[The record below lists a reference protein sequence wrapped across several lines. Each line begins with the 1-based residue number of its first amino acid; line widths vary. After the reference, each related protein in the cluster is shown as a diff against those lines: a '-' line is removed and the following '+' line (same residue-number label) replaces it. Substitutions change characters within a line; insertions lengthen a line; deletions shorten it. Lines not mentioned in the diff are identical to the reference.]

1 MAGFNTLNSMGLT
14 DISSISHHILTTT
27 AAQDVLKIYF
37 KTTDQAVLPQSVSF
51 NFERD
56 DPKNEQ
62 AAVLTAAL
70 SELATVESTQGRAQ
84 HKQRLLNE
92 LDHLEQ
98 VMAAKLQE
106 MRADLTQF

>member
-1 MAGFNTLNSMGLT
+1 MAEFNTLNAMGLT

-37 KTTDQAVLPQSVSF
+37 NTTEQSTLPQSVSF
-51 NFERD
+51 NFERAG
-56 DPKNEQ
+56 PQNEQ
-62 AAVLTAAL
+62 AAALTAAL
-70 SELATVESTQGRAQ
+70 DELATVELSQGRTQ

-106 MRADLTQF
+106 MRSDLTQF